1 MHPTRLLRLGTA
13 AVVAALLAACGGGSE
28 SDDPAERGE
37 ALFLGEATC
46 AVCHGRDLQGTPMGP
61 SFLDQIYAPGHHPDA
76 AFHAAVS
83 NGVQPHHW
91 AFGPMPA
98 LPHLDADD
106 VDDIIAFVRREQ
118 RAAGI
123 D

>member
-1 MHPTRLLRLGTA
+1 MIGV
-13 AVVAALLAACGGGSE
+13 VVALLSACGGGSE
-28 SDDPAERGE
+28 DSDPAARGA
-37 ALFLGEATC
+37 ALFRGEATC

-61 SFLDQIYAPGHHPDA
+61 SFLDQIYAPDHHPDA
-76 AFHAAVS
+76 AFHAAVR

-98 LPHLDADD
+98 LAHVDVED

>member
-1 MHPTRLLRLGTA
+1 MPVTRHARVAA
-13 AVVAALLAACGGGSE
+13 AVVAVALLAACGGGDSG
-28 SDDPAERGE
+28 DPAERGE
-37 ALFLGEATC
+37 ALFRGEGTCATC
-46 AVCHGRDLQGTPMGP
+46 HGPALQGTPMGP

-76 AFHAAVS
+76 AFHAAVR

-98 LPHLDADD
+98 LPHLDEDD